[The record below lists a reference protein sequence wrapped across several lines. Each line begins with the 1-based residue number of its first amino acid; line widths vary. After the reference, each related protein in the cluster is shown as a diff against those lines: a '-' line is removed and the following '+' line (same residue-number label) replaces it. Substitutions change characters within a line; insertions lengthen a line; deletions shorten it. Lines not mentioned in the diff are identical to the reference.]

1 MEKKTQLKEY
11 TIDAEGQI
19 VGRLATKIAAI
30 LQGRTSAAYNP
41 RLPGGN
47 RVIVKNAAKVK
58 FSGLKETQKMY
69 YHHAQH
75 KQTHKLFHCCTFPNN
90 SLGTAEPVVRTT
102 DRHLDNI
109 LKYVKCQPNEA
120 TAPTTQSRDS
130 SRAHRPPWPWHW
142 LSNCTQHTLVP
153 YDQILPALQPLQ
165 TLAMRCMA

>member
-69 YHHAQH
+69 YHHTSYQGHLREKPVGDMRKRTPEKIVQYAVFNMLP
-75 KQTHKLFHCCTFPNN
+75 KNKLRQ
-90 SLGTAEPVVRTT
+90 VRMN
-102 DRHLDNI
+102 R
-109 LKYVKCQPNEA
+109 LKIEK
-120 TAPTTQSRDS
+120 
-130 SRAHRPPWPWHW
+130 
-142 LSNCTQHTLVP
+142 
-153 YDQILPALQPLQ
+153 
-165 TLAMRCMA
+165 